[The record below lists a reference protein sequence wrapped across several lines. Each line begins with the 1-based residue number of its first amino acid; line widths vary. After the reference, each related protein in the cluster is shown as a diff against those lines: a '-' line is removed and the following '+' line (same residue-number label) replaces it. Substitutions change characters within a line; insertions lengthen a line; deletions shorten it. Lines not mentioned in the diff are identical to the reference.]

1 MPRKKYPKPKPLESF
16 PLGAGILSIYTVE
29 IWDNFADSGER
40 GSWKKRKACDALNV
54 LIQAYESK
62 LLSPYNPPNVSDI
75 ALRRLL
81 GNRQTSKLI
90 DEIKPILKKNNLTLQ
105 KTALWMVAK
114 DLQNTF
120 KALKN
125 AIVNNQNN
133 LGHLPVNS
141 PEYLLRQKILKGTF

>member
-16 PLGAGILSIYTVE
+16 PLGKGILSIYRVE
-29 IWDNFADSGER
+29 IWDNFADSRER
-40 GSWKKRKACDALNV
+40 GSWKRRKTCDALNI
-54 LIQAYESK
+54 LIQAYDSK

-90 DEIKPILKKNNLTLQ
+90 EEIKPILKRNNIKLQ
-105 KTALWMVAK
+105 KTALWLVAK

-120 KALKN
+120 IAIKN
-125 AIVNNQNN
+125 AIINNQNN
-133 LGHLPVNS
+133 LGHLPINS
-141 PEYLLRQKILKGTF
+141 SEYQLRQKILKGTF

>member
-1 MPRKKYPKPKPLESF
+1 MPRKKNPKPKPLESF
-16 PLGAGILSIYTVE
+16 PLGKGLLSIYTVE

-90 DEIKPILKKNNLTLQ
+90 EEIKPILKKNNLTLQ
-105 KTALWMVAK
+105 KTALWLVAK

-120 KALKN
+120 EALKN

-133 LGHLPVNS
+133 LGHLPLNS

>member
-1 MPRKKYPKPKPLESF
+1 MPRKKNPKPKPLESF
-16 PLGAGILSIYTVE
+16 PLGKGLLSIYTVE

-40 GSWKKRKACDALNV
+40 GSWKKRKACDALNI

-90 DEIKPILKKNNLTLQ
+90 EEIKPILKKNNLTLQ
-105 KTALWMVAK
+105 KTALWLVAR

-120 KALKN
+120 AALKN

-133 LGHLPVNS
+133 LGHLPLNS